1 MESLDGDTNGI
12 EFRMIQAIHG
22 NSSFIL
28 VLPEEVIQNRRNRF
42 LPYCDLRADCLVR
55 FRKWLEDKSD
65 FNLED
70 EKQVQ

>member
-28 VLPEEVIQNRRNRF
+28 VLPEDFVETLNIAKGDYVKCWIRNNQ
-42 LPYCDLRADCLVR
+42 LIIVKADSR
-55 FRKWLEDKSD
+55 GE
-65 FNLED
+65 N
-70 EKQVQ
+70 QVD